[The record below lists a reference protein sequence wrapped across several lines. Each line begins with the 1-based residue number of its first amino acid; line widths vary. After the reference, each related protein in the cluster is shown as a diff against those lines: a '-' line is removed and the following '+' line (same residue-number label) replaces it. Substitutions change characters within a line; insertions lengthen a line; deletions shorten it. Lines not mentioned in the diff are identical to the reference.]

1 MLFMFRSMHP
11 ASENVKN
18 FFEKKYA
25 EKNKKKVLYKKES
38 LLYNQLYKILHA
50 GLKDK
55 GVLERVFVSS
65 IERTKAGSSG
75 MLFLFQ

>member
-18 FFEKKYA
+18 FFEKNMQK
-25 EKNKKKVLYKKES
+25 KIKKVLYKKES

-75 MLFLFQ
+75 MPFLFQ

>member
-1 MLFMFRSMHP
+1 MLFMLRSMHP

-18 FFEKKYA
+18 FFAKKI
-25 EKNKKKVLYKKES
+25 KKVLYKKES

-75 MLFLFQ
+75 MPLLFYRKFR